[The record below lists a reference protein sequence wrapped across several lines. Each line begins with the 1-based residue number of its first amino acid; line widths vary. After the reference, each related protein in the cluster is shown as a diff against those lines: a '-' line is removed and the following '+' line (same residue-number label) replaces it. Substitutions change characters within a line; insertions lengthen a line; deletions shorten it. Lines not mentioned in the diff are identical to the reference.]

1 MNKKKRPSAK
11 NILIGVVQ
19 AMVDAQ
25 EPLDEDLALVPAQYE
40 VYIHPRAY
48 QELQSLMP
56 RIKEQVRKRLDE
68 ELERLNR
75 RRAGGHGFLKRLL
88 SPLMRLLFAD
98 RYFHQEVGPSTYE
111 RAGEAW
117 HIDFS
122 VTAEPDAEIDYL
134 MVESDFGMQ
143 KQPAYKGRPT
153 INIRRRTT
161 MLPDGR
167 FETVISASRP
177 THVQEQSRERS
188 HDPGRER
195 SRDSGRERSRD
206 PGRERSRDPGRDR
219 GRDPGR
225 ERSREGG
232 RATYA
237 PTPAVPTADVLAR
250 LSYEDNSGR
259 HIYYMR
265 KEEIVVG
272 RRDDPAHTLD
282 VAFHTR
288 PDVSR
293 EHLCIRYDARKRAFA
308 VKDLSQYGSTLDG
321 KRLRTSLDANNED
334 LGVWHP
340 LPPTAEIGL
349 ANIIFIQFEAL

>member
-1 MNKKKRPSAK
+1 MTEKKRPSAK

-19 AMVDAQ
+19 AMIDAQ
-25 EPLDEDLALVPAQYE
+25 EPLDEDLALVPAHYE

-68 ELERLNR
+68 ELERLNS
-75 RRAGGHGFLKRLL
+75 RRAGGQGFFKRLL
-88 SPLMRLLFAD
+88 FPLTRLLFAD
-98 RYFHQEVGPSTYE
+98 RYFHQEVGSSTYE
-111 RAGEAW
+111 RSGEAW
-117 HIDFS
+117 RIEFS

-134 MVESDFGMQ
+134 MVESDFGIQ
-143 KQPAYKGRPT
+143 KQPVYKGRPT

-161 MLPDGR
+161 RLPDGR
-167 FETVISASRP
+167 FETVISAKRP
-177 THVQEQSRERS
+177 TPAPGQSPPRSREQGRS
-188 HDPGRER
+188 TGPNPGRQRSPGPER
-195 SRDSGRERSRD
+195 GSGRER
-206 PGRERSRDPGRDR
+206 GRDAGR
-219 GRDPGR
+219 GG
-225 ERSREGG
+225 SREGG

-237 PTPAVPTADVLAR
+237 PTPAVPAADVLAR

-265 KEEIVVG
+265 KEEIIIG
-272 RRDDPAHTLD
+272 RRDDPAHALD

-293 EHLCIRYDARKRAFA
+293 EHLCIRHDARSGRFS
-308 VKDLSQYGSTLDG
+308 VKDLSQYGSTLNG
-321 KRLRTSLDANNED
+321 KRLRPSLGPNNED
-334 LGVWHP
+334 LDVWHP

-349 ANIIFIQFEAL
+349 ANIVFIEFEAL

>member
-1 MNKKKRPSAK
+1 MTEKKRPSAK
-11 NILIGVVQ
+11 NILVGVVQ
-19 AMVDAQ
+19 AMRDAH
-25 EPLDEDLALVPAQYE
+25 EPLDEDLALIPAHYE

-68 ELERLNR
+68 ELERLNSR
-75 RRAGGHGFLKRLL
+75 RKGGQGFFKRLL
-88 SPLMRLLFAD
+88 GPLSRLLFAD
-98 RYFHQEVGPSTYE
+98 RYFHQEIGPSTYE
-111 RAGEAW
+111 RSGEAW
-117 HIDFS
+117 RIAFS

-143 KQPAYKGRPT
+143 KQPVYKGRPT

-167 FETVISASRP
+167 FETVISAKRP
-177 THVQEQSRERS
+177 TPVRKQ
-188 HDPGRER
+188 DPER
-195 SRDSGRERSRD
+195 SRT
-206 PGRERSRDPGRDR
+206 PGP
-219 GRDPGR
+219 
-225 ERSREGG
+225 ERSREQGRTRSRQGG

-237 PTPAVPTADVLAR
+237 PTPAVPAADVLAR

-259 HIYYMR
+259 HIFYMR
-265 KEEIVVG
+265 KEQIVVG
-272 RRDDPAHTLD
+272 RQDDPGSALD

-293 EHLCIRYDARKRAFA
+293 EHLCIRYDAHKRAFA

-321 KRLRTSLDANNED
+321 KALPSSLDENNRD
-334 LGVWHP
+334 LDRWHP
-340 LPPTAEIGL
+340 LPHTAEIGL

>member
-1 MNKKKRPSAK
+1 MVEKKRPSAK
-11 NILIGVVQ
+11 NILVGVVQ
-19 AMVDAQ
+19 AMRDAH
-25 EPLDEDLALVPAQYE
+25 EPLDEDLALVPAHYE

-68 ELERLNR
+68 ELERLNNR
-75 RRAGGHGFLKRLL
+75 RSGGRGFFARLL
-88 SPLMRLLFAD
+88 APLTSLLFAD

-111 RAGEAW
+111 RSGEAW
-117 HIDFS
+117 RIEFS

-143 KQPAYKGRPT
+143 KQPVYKGRPT

-167 FETVISASRP
+167 FETVISAKRPEPVRKQDPQRSRTPGRQRSRDQGREQGPERGRDQGRP
-177 THVQEQSRERS
+177 T
-188 HDPGRER
+188 GRER
-195 SRDSGRERSRD
+195 GRER
-206 PGRERSRDPGRDR
+206 
-219 GRDPGR
+219 
-225 ERSREGG
+225 G

-237 PTPAVPTADVLAR
+237 PTPAVPAADVLAR

-259 HIYYMR
+259 HIFYMR
-265 KEEIVVG
+265 KEQIVIG
-272 RRDDPAHTLD
+272 RWDDPGSALD

-293 EHLCIRYDARKRAFA
+293 EHLCIRYETQRGAFA
-308 VKDLSQYGSTLDG
+308 VKDISQYGSTVDG
-321 KRLRTSLDANNED
+321 KPLPSSLDADNKD
-334 LGVWHP
+334 LDRWHP
-340 LPPTAEIGL
+340 LPATAEIGL

>member
-1 MNKKKRPSAK
+1 MVEKKRPSAK
-11 NILIGVVQ
+11 NILVGVVQ
-19 AMVDAQ
+19 AMRDAH
-25 EPLDEDLALVPAQYE
+25 EPLDEDLALVPAHYE

-68 ELERLNR
+68 ELERLNSR
-75 RRAGGHGFLKRLL
+75 RKGGQGFFRRLL
-88 SPLMRLLFAD
+88 GPLARLLFAD
-98 RYFHQEVGPSTYE
+98 RYFHQEIGPSTYE
-111 RAGEAW
+111 RSGDAW
-117 HIDFS
+117 RVEFS

-143 KQPAYKGRPT
+143 KQPVYKGRPT

-167 FETVISASRP
+167 FETTISAKRP
-177 THVQEQSRERS
+177 TPARKQEAQRRTPSPERSREQGRT
-188 HDPGRER
+188 PGRER
-195 SRDSGRERSRD
+195 GREQSRQ
-206 PGRERSRDPGRDR
+206 R
-219 GRDPGR
+219 
-225 ERSREGG
+225 G

-237 PTPAVPTADVLAR
+237 PTPAVPAADVLAR

-259 HIYYMR
+259 HIFYMR
-265 KEEIVVG
+265 KEQIIIG
-272 RRDDPAHTLD
+272 RQDDPGSALD
-282 VAFHTR
+282 VAFQTR

-293 EHLCIRYDARKRAFA
+293 EHLCIRYDAHSGAFA

-321 KRLRTSLDANNED
+321 KVLPSSLGDDNED
-334 LGVWHP
+334 LDRWHP
-340 LPPTAEIGL
+340 LPRTAEIGL